1 MKVRYHNN
9 EDMYIGNII
18 LEIILLRFQ
27 QYVVLCEVVKYMK

>member
-9 EDMYIGNII
+9 ADMYIGNII
-18 LEIILLRFQ
+18 LEIMLLRFQ